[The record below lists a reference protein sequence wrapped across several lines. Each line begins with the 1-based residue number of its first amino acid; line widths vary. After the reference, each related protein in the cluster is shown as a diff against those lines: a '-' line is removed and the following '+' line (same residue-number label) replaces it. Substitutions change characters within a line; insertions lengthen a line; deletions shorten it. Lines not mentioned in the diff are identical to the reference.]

1 MVFGHGRKVT
11 DYRSGYST
19 PRNQARCR
27 ASARRP
33 TLAGFHIARTGKA
46 FLSTPM
52 TDEDIDSFIDA
63 PSTASSMRL
72 AEPMSEGLMSCFP

>member
-1 MVFGHGRKVT
+1 M
-11 DYRSGYST
+11 SL
-19 PRNQARCR
+19 QR
-27 ASARRP
+27 AL

-63 PSTASSMRL
+63 VNRIVDARL
-72 AEPMSEGLMSCFP
+72 EPMSEGLVS

>member
-1 MVFGHGRKVT
+1 
-11 DYRSGYST
+11 YRSGYST
-19 PRNQARCR
+19 PEETRRVVALQR
-27 ASARRP
+27 AL

-63 PSTASSMRL
+63 VNRIVDARL
-72 AEPMSEGLMSCFP
+72 EPMSAGLVS

>member
-11 DYRSGYST
+11 DYRSGYS
-19 PRNQARCR
+19 PRGNQARCR
-27 ASARRP
+27 ASAP
-33 TLAGFHIARTGKA
+33 LTLAGFHIARTGKA

-63 PSTASSMRL
+63 VNRIVDARL
-72 AEPMSEGLMSCFP
+72 EPMSAGLVS